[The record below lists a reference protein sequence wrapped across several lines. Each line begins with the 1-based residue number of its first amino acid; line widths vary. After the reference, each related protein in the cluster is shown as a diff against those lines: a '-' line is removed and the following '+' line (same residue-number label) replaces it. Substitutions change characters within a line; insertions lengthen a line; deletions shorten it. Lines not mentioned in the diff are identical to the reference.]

1 MARMK
6 CLLIRAH
13 PRHPRFI
20 TNPQE
25 ALAFCARRGNVS
37 APMSLWNTAHP
48 WLRDLVSY
56 EPGKP
61 IEDVARELGL
71 KPSEIIK
78 LASNENPLG
87 PSPKALAAMRE
98 MLERA
103 HFYPDGGGYY
113 LREAIAQKLGFT
125 RGQVILGCGSNEII
139 EFIGKAFLNPGD
151 EIVTARHAFV
161 VYKLMATLFGATTVE
176 VPDPNFAHDLDAMA
190 AAITPKTKEVFIA
203 NPNNPTG
210 TLVSQAEIDRF
221 MDKVPEHVIVVF
233 DEAYFEFLEN
243 PPDTLKFVREGRN
256 VVVLRTF
263 SKIQGLANLRIGYGL
278 AKPELIDVL
287 QKTRQPFNVN
297 GIAQAG
303 ALAGLLD
310 DEHQRK
316 TREITIEGREFLQR
330 EFAAMGLE
338 FVPSFA
344 NFVLVKVGDG
354 KAVFLALM
362 KRGIIVRDMTGYGLP
377 EWIRVSIGTMPQ
389 NERFLAEL
397 QVLPRLALREAVPA

>member
-1 MARMK
+1 MTARFFS
-6 CLLIRAH
+6 
-13 PRHPRFI
+13 P
-20 TNPQE
+20 PQPQD
-25 ALAFCARRGNVS
+25 ALAFCFARANVS
-37 APMSLWNTAHP
+37 APMSLWNSAHP
-48 WLRDLVSY
+48 WLRELVSY

-71 KPSEIIK
+71 KPGDIIK

-87 PSPKALAAMRE
+87 PSPKALVAMRE
-98 MLERA
+98 TLERA

-113 LREAIAQKLGFT
+113 LREAIAKKFGFD
-125 RGQVILGCGSNEII
+125 RSNIMLGCGSNEII

-161 VYKLMATLFGATTVE
+161 VYKLMATLFGATTIE

-210 TLVSQAEIDRF
+210 TLLSQDEIDRF

-233 DEAYFEFLEN
+233 DEAYFEFNEN

-263 SKIQGLANLRIGYGL
+263 SKIQGLANLRIGYGI
-278 AKPELIDVL
+278 AKAELIDVL
-287 QKTRQPFNVN
+287 GKTRQPFNTN

-303 ALAGLLD
+303 ALAGLAD
-310 DEHQRK
+310 EEHQRQ
-316 TREITIEGREFLQR
+316 TREITIEGRNFLQQ
-330 EFAAMGLE
+330 EFEAMGLDY
-338 FVPSFA
+338 VPSFA
-344 NFVLVKVGDG
+344 NFVLVKVGNG
-354 KAVFLALM
+354 KAVFNDLM

-377 EWIRVSIGTMPQ
+377 EWIRVSIGTMEQ
-389 NERFLAEL
+389 NRSFL
-397 QVLPRLALREAVPA
+397 EAFYLLGKARVAPVAV